1 MEGGGH
7 SNARGLISARLSSV
21 NKKSREIRLGQLP
34 GRVRLAHG
42 VRKEN
47 RALSREVC
55 ASSQTRRERGWA
67 WLSVKEREGRGRTGL
82 GRAWEL
88 GRCGWTGPRP
98 RGEGESELGLS
109 LGPKHGGESLPLC
122 FVLIF
127 FLLPSLFQSH
137 FKNNLKII
145 LKIV

>member
-1 MEGGGH
+1 MKGEGCGD
-7 SNARGLISARLSSV
+7 ATGLISAWLSRVS
-21 NKKSREIRLGQLP
+21 KKSQEIRLGQLP

-42 VRKEN
+42 ERKEN
-47 RALSREVC
+47 RALSRGVC
-55 ASSQTRRERGWA
+55 ASTRQGEKGSVA

-137 FKNNLKII
+137 F
-145 LKIV
+145 